1 MKAVGE
7 VNYIQTKQ
15 RKPLFIAIIL
25 ILILFMTLQIAI
37 ITKLAIELT
46 SLYKENESLKGLV
59 DMKSSQVADLEEN
72 CKDLFIQLEELKYG
86 N

>member
-1 MKAVGE
+1 MNPKGE

-37 ITKLAIELT
+37 ITKLAIEVM
-46 SLYKENESLKGLV
+46 SLYKENESLKNV
-59 DMKSSQVADLEEN
+59 IDMKNSQIADIQEDNLRLQKMLEEN
-72 CKDLFIQLEELKYG
+72 K
-86 N
+86 